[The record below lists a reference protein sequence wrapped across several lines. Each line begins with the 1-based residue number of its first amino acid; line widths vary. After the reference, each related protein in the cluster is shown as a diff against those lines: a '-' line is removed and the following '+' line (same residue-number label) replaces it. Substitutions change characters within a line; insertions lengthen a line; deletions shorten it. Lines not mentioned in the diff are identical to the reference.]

1 MIFHLGCEQTEIYS
15 VREQYDMKDKEFLP
29 GYDTNENGAG
39 NINFMKCALLPSW
52 RETFKKKLK
61 HLASR

>member
-1 MIFHLGCEQTEIYS
+1 M
-15 VREQYDMKDKEFLP
+15 REQYDMKDKEFLP

>member
-1 MIFHLGCEQTEIYS
+1 M
-15 VREQYDMKDKEFLP
+15 REQYDMKDKEFLP

-52 RETFKKKLK
+52 RETFKK
-61 HLASR
+61 AEAFGQQIDRGPC